1 MTDHPNGIVKH
12 CKGRKSGLEEYANSL
27 VHQQRALRS
36 HLDLVHSA
44 LLNNDSIKLA
54 NEKILIKKSILAN
67 TQTKLESAIQINKKY
82 AESTRLLAVA

>member
-1 MTDHPNGIVKH
+1 M
-12 CKGRKSGLEEYANSL
+12 
-27 VHQQRALRS
+27 
-36 HLDLVHSA
+36 HSA

-82 AESTRLLAVA
+82 AESTRLLAVAQSQDAQDIKNFTKAFRKYMNEESSTD